1 MHQSVSNRAFS
12 VNANNPHYMVLSNL
26 GKMGTGEFYVS
37 GISNTTSIIDA
48 NNLWSLFN
56 ADSTDGETENLN

>member
-1 MHQSVSNRAFS
+1 MNKNPETLKVMHQATSNRAFN

-48 NNLWSLFN
+48 NNLVIV
-56 ADSTDGETENLN
+56 